1 MPRPAKSLLDG
12 DEPRLDVSQERAKLL
27 AAQRIHVL
35 EKTAVLRRE
44 HAPIVELERVLGAA
58 IQAVND
64 RLDALPAQLKAAC
77 PDLPPAAVDRLMTT
91 IAAARDEWAAT
102 PTTLT
107 LTAATEGDDDA
118 GA

>member
-1 MPRPAKSLLDG
+1 MPRPRQTMTDDA
-12 DEPRLDVSQERAKLL
+12 EPRLDVSQERAKLL

-77 PDLPPAAVDRLMTT
+77 PDLPLAAVDRIMAT
-91 IAAARDEWAAT
+91 IAEARDEWAST
-102 PTTLT
+102 PTALMVE
-107 LTAATEGDDDA
+107 ATEGDDDA